1 MASSQPIMSF
11 NDDVGG
17 QIDQKRYAQQFFV
30 NTRGLYNHS
39 VDPFARP
46 NVVSNGRLHRQHVFP
61 EMDTVAPVE
70 YRAQCCNTPAE
81 PVVRG
86 KREEAPLEEATMLWT
101 ELRTQP
107 PQRRRRFTTATI
119 GLDQTENS

>member
-1 MASSQPIMSF
+1 MASTKPIISF

-17 QIDQKRYAQQFFV
+17 QIDEKRYTQQFFV

-39 VDPFARP
+39 VDPFART
-46 NVVSNGRLHRQHVFP
+46 NVVSDGRRHRQHVFP
-61 EMDTVAPVE
+61 EMDTVAPAEVQV
-70 YRAQCCNTPAE
+70 RCCNTPAE

-101 ELRTQP
+101 ELQTQRP
-107 PQRRRRFTTATI
+107 ARRRFTTATI
-119 GLDQTENS
+119 GLDQTENN